1 MIQLNPLGTHRS
13 TGRTWTVVLAGG
25 EGARLSPT
33 IERWLGEKRPKQY
46 CTFVGRRSML
56 QHTLDRARRL
66 APPERMVTVIG
77 RHHSRY
83 VRDAVGDPR
92 PGLWLRQP
100 RNRGTAAGVF
110 LALTHVLAR
119 DPQAI
124 VALLPSDHFI
134 WPEDRFVRRMRQALA
149 AVRGSGK
156 MILLGA
162 RADRPEVEYGWIVPG
177 DDLATDF
184 RDVRLHSILD
194 FSEKP
199 KLADAERLLRGGALW
214 NTMVTVARARSLWR
228 LGRTLHPRLMAPFDT
243 LRRMLT
249 RDGTDMDAARVA
261 RGYVQAAYATL
272 PHCCF
277 SRDLLERAH
286 RQSAVMA
293 LDGVK
298 WCDWGRP
305 ERIAETLET
314 LGQEPAFMQPAARAR
329 RASLAPLPAER
340 G

>member
-77 RHHSRY
+77 RHHGRY

-149 AVRGSGK
+149 AVRGSGR

-162 RADRPEVEYGWIVPG
+162 
-177 DDLATDF
+177 
-184 RDVRLHSILD
+184 
-194 FSEKP
+194 
-199 KLADAERLLRGGALW
+199 
-214 NTMVTVARARSLWR
+214 
-228 LGRTLHPRLMAPFDT
+228 
-243 LRRMLT
+243 
-249 RDGTDMDAARVA
+249 
-261 RGYVQAAYATL
+261 
-272 PHCCF
+272 
-277 SRDLLERAH
+277 RAH
-286 RQSAVMA
+286 RQSAVMP
-293 LDGVK
+293 LDGVE

-305 ERIAETLET
+305 ERIAETMET